1 MNHLLQFISILSI
14 SSTLLCYRDGNE
26 VIYDYLNLP
35 EGSRCKWNGLN
46 GVCASPYHCRTT
58 MEDIRDERY
67 PPVCSVQGAKVFI
80 CCTDCELGD
89 ITDSF
94 RLDAGTPVW
103 YYKTGEKARDHCL
116 DYVALETKTPYRCYF
131 VYDQYKTSYNITR
144 NCFDVVHDDTPPGS
158 GSGGVGGVPSNRD
171 QYRHMALLGY
181 GDNIDSAQ
189 WICGGSLI
197 SNKFILTAGHCTA
210 SALLGPVRYAAL
222 GILKRSDP
230 LELWQ
235 RYLVKRIIP
244 YPLYKPPS
252 KYHDIALLETDTEVA
267 YNKHVFP
274 ACLQFLANPRG
285 DRWNLFAVATGWGA
299 LGHKR
304 ELADVMQAVY
314 LDRYEAHE
322 CSQLYP
328 KHRHLR
334 HGYNHTT
341 QMCYGNREIVRD
353 TCEGDSG
360 GPLQVESLVARCVY
374 SIIGVTSTGKACGFT
389 SNSGVYTRVIHYLP
403 WIESIVW
410 PD

>member
-1 MNHLLQFISILSI
+1 MNKLLQFIFILPI
-14 SSTLLCYRDGNE
+14 SSTLTRFLGGNNI
-26 VIYDYLNLP
+26 IYDYLNLT
-35 EGSRCKWNGLN
+35 EGSRCNWNGLD
-46 GVCASPYHCRTT
+46 GVCASPYHCRSA
-58 MEDIRDERY
+58 MEDIGHSRF
-67 PPVCSVQGAKVFI
+67 PPICSVQGVKVFI

-94 RLDAGTPVW
+94 RVNAYTPVW
-103 YYKTGEKARDHCL
+103 YYKTGEKARD
-116 DYVALETKTPYRCYF
+116 
-131 VYDQYKTSYNITR
+131 R
-144 NCFDVVHDDTPPGS
+144 NCYDVKFDDTPPGS
-158 GSGGVGGVPSNRD
+158 SQGGVGGIPSNRD

-181 GDNIDSAQ
+181 GDHIDSAQ
-189 WICGGSLI
+189 WLCGGSLI

-210 SALLGPVRYAAL
+210 SAKLGPVRYAAL

-244 YPLYKPPS
+244 HPQYKPPS
-252 KYHDIALLETDTEVA
+252 KYHDIALLETDTDVA
-267 YNKHVFP
+267 FNKQVFP

-285 DRWNLFAVATGWGA
+285 DLWNSLAVATGWGA

-314 LDRYEAHE
+314 LDRYEPHE
-322 CSQLYP
+322 CSLAYP
-328 KHRHLR
+328 RHRHLLQ
-334 HGYNHTT
+334 GYDHTT

-360 GPLQVESLVARCVY
+360 GPLQVYSLVARCVY
-374 SIIGVTSTGKACGFT
+374 SIIGVTSSGKSCGFAG
-389 SNSGVYTRVIHYLP
+389 NSGLYTRVIHYLS
-403 WIESIVW
+403 WIEGVVW